1 MLADD
6 VTRAEIEGLVRDTY
20 RRMSTPGADPGEL
33 FTHPDMAAAGSGEG
47 ELMYG
52 PEQVGEVSRAIAGWG
67 FAWKPEE
74 VRAWQEDSVAWAQ
87 VLGHVLTRRDGIEES
102 VPYWTTG
109 VFVHDGTSWQWCYWG
124 GSEPQATPGYSQA
137 FPHADRGLR

>member
-6 VTRAEIEGLVRDTY
+6 VTRAEIEGLVRETY

-33 FTHPDMAAAGSGEG
+33 FAHPDMTVAGSGQG

-52 PEQVGEVSRAIAGWG
+52 PEVVGQVGRTIAGWG
-67 FAWKPEE
+67 FTWTPEE
-74 VRAWQEDSVAWAQ
+74 VRVWRERDVAWAQ
-87 VLGHVLTRRDGIEES
+87 VLGVVITRRDGVEES

-109 VFVHDGTSWQWCYWG
+109 VFARDESGWQWRYWG
-124 GSEPQATPGYSQA
+124 GAEPQAEP
-137 FPHADRGLR
+137 RV